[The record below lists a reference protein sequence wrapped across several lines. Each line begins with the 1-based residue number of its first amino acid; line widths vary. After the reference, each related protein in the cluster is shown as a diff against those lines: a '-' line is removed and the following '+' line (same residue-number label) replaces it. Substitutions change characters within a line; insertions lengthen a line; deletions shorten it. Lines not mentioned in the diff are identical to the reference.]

1 MFSQS
6 QKLDIS
12 GMSSAELI
20 QIFNEINICFS
31 RICYWMCKSL
41 EKRKFVLQRVEHKHL
56 SELIRDVKRWNMTYK
71 RLFNLEATVDD
82 YMYEESRLFHKLD
95 RNRMKVRRWLNG
107 TMTYINYRDTL
118 NMIEMNIVT
127 ISKLIDTFVERG
139 YLELLRRVMEEDQ
152 SEQTLEG

>member
-71 RLFNLEATVDD
+71 MLFNLEATVDD
-82 YMYEESRLFHKLD
+82 YMREESRLFQNH
-95 RNRMKVRRWLNG
+95 R
-107 TMTYINYRDTL
+107 YIHL
-118 NMIEMNIVT
+118 SCVV
-127 ISKLIDTFVERG
+127 LFC
-139 YLELLRRVMEEDQ
+139 
-152 SEQTLEG
+152 